1 MKVAW
6 RKLEGV
12 VTVYEGS
19 LDAAER
25 GCILFFHGLGASKD
39 VQLPDL
45 ESLAAR
51 GFLVVGVGG
60 VGHGERR

>member
-1 MKVAW
+1 MKVER

-12 VTVYEGS
+12 PVVTLYESS
-19 LDAAER
+19 LDAAADR
-25 GCILFFHGLGASKD
+25 GCILFYHGLGASKG

-51 GFLVVGVGG
+51 GFQ
-60 VGHGERR
+60 